1 MTLSTITQ
9 HNEAQKKALAITL
22 KVVQSIAIKQ
32 LVILSMVML
41 GTVMLSVI
49 VLSVVAPQSSVGFL
63 NETLNER
70 TERNKQNKFEF
81 LGLCLKL
88 FYGGI

>member
-1 MTLSTITQ
+1 MTLSIITQ
-9 HNEAQKKALAITL
+9 HNEAQIKGTKHNAKSYDSIVMRSIT
-22 KVVQSIAIKQ
+22 I
-32 LVILSMVML
+32 L